1 MSLIICS
8 ECGNNVSEFADKC
21 PNCGCPI
28 EIIKQNC
35 KIEDEIDGHLYTII
49 NGEKKDVT
57 YFVNAILSGDYM
69 KDTDSLIAFCK
80 KTRKDLNISRD
91 DLFEEA
97 IIKCNGAPK
106 EFNCESMTD
115 FHNKQQSIRSS
126 KPKCP
131 TCGSTNISKISAT
144 SKAIGAIGFGLLS
157 KTARSQFKCNK
168 CGYKW

>member
-1 MSLIICS
+1 MALIKCT
-8 ECGNNVSEFADKC
+8 ECNQNVSEFAEKC

-115 FHNKQQSIRSS
+115 FHNRQRAIQSS

>member
-1 MSLIICS
+1 MDVNSLI
-8 ECGNNVSEFADKC
+8 EF
-21 PNCGCPI
+21 N
-28 EIIKQNC
+28 
-35 KIEDEIDGHLYTII
+35 
-49 NGEKKDVT
+49 
-57 YFVNAILSGDYM
+57 
-69 KDTDSLIAFCK
+69 
-80 KTRKDLNISRD
+80 RKMRKELDISQTG
-91 DLFEEA
+91 LFEEA

-115 FHNKQQSIRSS
+115 FHNRQQSIRSS

-144 SKAIGAIGFGLLS
+144 NKAIGAIGFGLLS

>member
-1 MSLIICS
+1 MALIVCP
-8 ECGNNVSEFADKC
+8 ECNQNVSEFAEKC

-28 EIIKQNC
+28 DIIKQNSN
-35 KIEDEIDGHLYTII
+35 IEDEIDGHLYTIV

-57 YFVNAILSGDYM
+57 YFVNAILSEDYK
-69 KDTDSLIAFCK
+69 KDTDSLITFYK
-80 KTRKDLNISRD
+80 KVRDDLNISRN
-91 DLFEEA
+91 DLF
-97 IIKCNGAPK
+97 IKLVKECNDAPK

-115 FHNKQQSIRSS
+115 FHNRQQSIRSS

-131 TCGSTNISKISAT
+131 TCGSANISKISAT

>member
-8 ECGNNVSEFADKC
+8 ECGNNVSEFAEKC

-57 YFVNAILSGDYM
+57 YFVKTILNDEHM
-69 KDTDSLIAFCK
+69 DVNSLIEFN
-80 KTRKDLNISRD
+80 RKMRKELDISQTG
-91 DLFEEA
+91 LFEEA

-115 FHNKQQSIRSS
+115 FHNRQQSIRSS

>member
-57 YFVNAILSGDYM
+57 YFVKTILNDEHM
-69 KDTDSLIAFCK
+69 DVNSLIEFN
-80 KTRKDLNISRD
+80 RKMRKELDISQTG
-91 DLFEEA
+91 LFEDAVKE
-97 IIKCNGAPK
+97 CNGAPK

-115 FHNKQQSIRSS
+115 FHNRQQSIRSS

-131 TCGSTNISKISAT
+131 HCKSTNISKISAT

>member
-1 MSLIICS
+1 MSLIVCS

-28 EIIKQNC
+28 EIIKRNL
-35 KIEDEIDGHLYTII
+35 KTEDEIDGHLYTII

-57 YFVNAILSGDYM
+57 YFVNAILSGDYR
-69 KDTDSLIAFCK
+69 KDTDSLITFYK
-80 KTRKDLNISRD
+80 KVRDDLNISRN
-91 DLFEEA
+91 DLFIELIEE
-97 IIKCNGAPK
+97 CNGAPK

-115 FHNKQQSIRSS
+115 FHNRQQSIRSS

-131 TCGSTNISKISAT
+131 TCGSTNIQKINTLKRT
-144 SKAIGAIGFGLLS
+144 SSIIGFGILS
-157 KTARSQFKCNK
+157 KNIGKTYECKK

>member
-115 FHNKQQSIRSS
+115 FHNRQQSIQSS

-131 TCGSTNISKISAT
+131 TCGSTNIRKIGTGERVASVV
-144 SKAIGAIGFGLLS
+144 GFGLLS
-157 KTARSQFKCNK
+157 KKINKTWKCNN
-168 CGYKW
+168 CGHTW

>member
-1 MSLIICS
+1 MSLIVCS

-28 EIIKQNC
+28 EIIKRNL
-35 KIEDEIDGHLYTII
+35 KTEDEIDGHLYTII

-57 YFVNAILSGDYM
+57 YFVNAILSGDYR
-69 KDTDSLIAFCK
+69 KDTDSLITFYK
-80 KTRKDLNISRD
+80 KVRDDLNISRN
-91 DLFEEA
+91 DLFIELVEE
-97 IIKCNGAPK
+97 CNGVPK

-115 FHNKQQSIRSS
+115 FHNRQQSIQSS

-131 TCGSTNISKISAT
+131 TCGSTNIQKISAT
-144 SKAIGAIGFGLLS
+144 SKALGAIGFGLLS

>member
-35 KIEDEIDGHLYTII
+35 KIEDEIDGHLYTVI
-49 NGEKKDVT
+49 NGKKKDVT
-57 YFVNAILSGDYM
+57 YFVKTILNDEHM
-69 KDTDSLIAFCK
+69 DVNSLIEFN
-80 KTRKDLNISRD
+80 RKMRKELDISQTG
-91 DLFEEA
+91 LFEDAVKE
-97 IIKCNGAPK
+97 CNGAPK

-115 FHNKQQSIRSS
+115 FHNRQQSIRSS